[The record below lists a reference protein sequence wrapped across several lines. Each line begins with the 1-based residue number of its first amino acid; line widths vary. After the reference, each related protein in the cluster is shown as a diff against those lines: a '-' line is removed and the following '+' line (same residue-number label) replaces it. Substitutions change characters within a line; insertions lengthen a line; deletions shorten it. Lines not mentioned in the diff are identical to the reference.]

1 MVHPYS
7 HFGVYL
13 FLHVPLLSLPML
25 TKSGQELYQIFLL
38 FYFGN
43 NVFGSSTPSGEG
55 CRSYAM
61 ASRRLCCSWRVS
73 GASNGRM
80 TKVLVIRD
88 YRTQCSLLVLGIT
101 SNGTDNR
108 EQLDTGVLFK
118 PASLSDELDVL
129 LPIIAGR
136 TPLSCAPR
144 LRQGRGTSSRSL
156 LPRIR
161 SNFRKRARH
170 HERAHYSGRWQ
181 PLLRS
186 YAELADLQRVQHIL
200 RGYFHWCMH
209 NFITLMEAQPS

>member
-1 MVHPYS
+1 
-7 HFGVYL
+7 
-13 FLHVPLLSLPML
+13 
-25 TKSGQELYQIFLL
+25 
-38 FYFGN
+38 
-43 NVFGSSTPSGEG
+43 
-55 CRSYAM
+55 M

-118 PASLSDELDVL
+118 PASLSDELDAL
-129 LPIIAGR
+129 LPLIAGR
-136 TPLSCAPR
+136 TPHSYAPR
-144 LRQGRGTSSRSL
+144 LWQRRGMTRNYA
-156 LPRIR
+156 PRIR
-161 SNFRKRARH
+161 SSFRKRSRR
-170 HERAHYSGRWQ
+170 HERTFYSGKWQ

-186 YAELADLQRVQHIL
+186 YAELADFQRVQHIL

-209 NFITLMEAQPS
+209 NFISLMEAQPG

>member
-7 HFGVYL
+7 HLGVYL
-13 FLHVPLLSLPML
+13 FLHVPLLSLRVL

-38 FYFGN
+38 FYFKN
-43 NVFGSSTPSGEG
+43 NVFGSSASSGEK

-61 ASRRLCCSWRVS
+61 ANRRLRCSWRIS
-73 GASNGRM
+73 GTSNGRM

-101 SNGTDNR
+101 SNGTGNW
-108 EQLDTGVLFK
+108 EQLDTGVLFQ
-118 PASLSDELDVL
+118 PASSSNELDVL

-136 TPLSCAPR
+136 TPLSYAPR
-144 LRQGRGTSSRSL
+144 LRQRRGTTRNL
-156 LPRIR
+156 MPRIR

-186 YAELADLQRVQHIL
+186 YAGLADLQRVQHIL
-200 RGYFHWCMH
+200 RGYFHWCVH
-209 NFITLMEAQPS
+209 NFIALMEAQPG